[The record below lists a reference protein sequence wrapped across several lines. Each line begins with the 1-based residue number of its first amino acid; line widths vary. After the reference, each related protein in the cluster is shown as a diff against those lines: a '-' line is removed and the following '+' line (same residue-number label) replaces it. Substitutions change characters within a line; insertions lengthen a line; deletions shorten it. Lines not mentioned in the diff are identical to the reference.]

1 MDSFEIR
8 NQNLIKIFHNAFP
21 NSLEYL
27 LFSVYPDRVE
37 INGTDT
43 SKSFFCQLIL
53 NKNAFDNYSV
63 KNSHILPIINKQ
75 FISIFKSPALKILTS
90 PILNIGFEDVNVNI
104 NITNKNKT
112 SELNIKKQLR
122 SVKIIKS
129 ETLGIPYN
137 ISKFDAASFCYV
149 SNLEYL
155 KSVYNYFPD
164 IDTIE
169 LSIEDYSITFRGID
183 ELEGNSEVKIKGKIN
198 GLAKSSIFT
207 NHCRY
212 ASNVCDMGA
221 IKQSKIAISKAGI
234 VLFNHVLENNNGIL
248 NYYLSNVS

>member
-8 NQNLIKIFHNAFP
+8 NQNLIRILNNAFP

-27 LFSVYPDRVE
+27 LFNVYPDSVE
-37 INGTDT
+37 INGTDI

-53 NKNAFDNYSV
+53 NKNAFDKYNV

-75 FISIFKSPALKILTS
+75 FNSIFKSSALSILTS
-90 PILNIGFEDVNVNI
+90 PVLNIEFEDVNINVNI
-104 NITNKNKT
+104 ADGNKT
-112 SELNIKKQLR
+112 NELNIKRQLR

-129 ETLGIPYN
+129 ELMGIPN
-137 ISKFDAASFCYV
+137 ISKFDGASFCVV

-164 IDTIE
+164 INTIK
-169 LSIEDYSITFRGID
+169 LSIEDYSVTFKGID
-183 ELEGNSEVKIKGKIN
+183 ELEGNSEVRIKGRIN
-198 GLAKSSIFT
+198 GLAKTNILT

-212 ASNVCDMGA
+212 ASKVCDIGA
-221 IKQSKIAISKAGI
+221 IKQSKISISKAGI
-234 VLFNHVLENNNGIL
+234 VLFSHVLENDNGIL
-248 NYYLSNVS
+248 NYYLSSIS